1 MQEFSSALKAEQ
13 GCVCVCVHIQAYKSK
28 GVDAE
33 DTSLRKRDLKR

>member
-13 GCVCVCVHIQAYKSK
+13 GYVCVYIQAYKSK

-33 DTSLRKRDLKR
+33 DTSLRKCDLKT